1 MGFSGEA
8 LKIPNPVFKYVEYQL
23 YNHDANKQLLHELEE
38 DVIHGSGLPPFS
50 SVGRGSGISDPTGTK
65 TVRLRQ
71 GEIKELRRR
80 VQVVEETLASSKRF
94 TKVFR
99 LKYQEQM
106 KLGDI
111 LKALEC
117 GERSF
122 YRYRRQLVSMV
133 AAKLNL
139 VVEI

>member
-8 LKIPNPVFKYVEYQL
+8 LKIPDPVFKYVEYLL
-23 YNHDANKQLLHELEE
+23 YNHDANKQLLHELED

-50 SVGRGSGISDPTGTK
+50 SVRRGSGVSDPTGSK

-80 VQVVEETLASSKRF
+80 VTAVEETLASSRRF
-94 TKVFR
+94 TKLFSV
-99 LKYQEQM
+99 KYREQLR
-106 KLGDI
+106 LGDI

-122 YRYRRQLVSMV
+122 YRYRRQLVSVV